1 MIIGSFQAFYNIAK
15 TSPELYNVTGL
26 RGLLERVDALKVQL
40 RGKACSSCAA
50 NRMDMTQYTKAY
62 EQAFEALSEE
72 DAALLKKLL
81 KTDKIDY
88 YVKDPATKL
97 TKAKR
102 K

>member
-15 TSPELYNVTGL
+15 QKPEIYNIAGM
-26 RGLLERVDALKVQL
+26 RGLLSRVDELKVQL
-40 RGKACSSCAA
+40 RGTSCSSCAI
-50 NRMDMTQYTKAY
+50 NGIDMKPYTTAY

-72 DAALLKKLL
+72 DATELKKLL
-81 KTDKIDY
+81 KTDRIDY
-88 YVKDPATKL
+88 YIKDPISKL